1 MYTRENDT
9 TRLEH
14 GRGSDLAPYVPEGML
29 TKLSSDPSSSDF
41 INPPVAFMPICLD
54 QALRSQLLK
63 EMPTLYD
70 IDIAVLQRSDVS
82 CGVRILGTDAT
93 DGRRTTTAIL
103 GSSKGNGKVVS
114 SRSATKAGSRS
125 PSGDDEAS
133 SEDDVPQQRR
143 KRQLR
148 SDGSAV
154 GGPPL
159 LRQQVLE
166 NITVP

>member
-9 TRLEH
+9 TWLKR

-63 EMPTLYD
+63 EMPTLDD
-70 IDIAVLQRSDVS
+70 IDIVVWQRSDVS
-82 CGVRILGTDAT
+82 CGVRILGTDVVG
-93 DGRRTTTAIL
+93 GRRTTVAVL
-103 GSSKGNGKVVS
+103 GSSKGKGKAAS

-125 PSGDDEAS
+125 PSGDDEVS
-133 SEDDVPQQRR
+133 SEDDVPQ
-143 KRQLR
+143 
-148 SDGSAV
+148 
-154 GGPPL
+154 
-159 LRQQVLE
+159 
-166 NITVP
+166 